1 MQEVDLCC
9 MVCLLLPESSDN
21 RLLPVDEARPN
32 VRPNMLVRRDLG
44 DRSLR
49 LSLVGSRG
57 TNGDRLAVVA
67 TDSNDGSASD

>member
-32 VRPNMLVRRDLG
+32 VRPNMLVRRDRG

-49 LSLVGSRG
+49 LSFVGSRG
-57 TNGDRLAVVA
+57 TSGERLTAATGSNGK
-67 TDSNDGSASD
+67 SAFD